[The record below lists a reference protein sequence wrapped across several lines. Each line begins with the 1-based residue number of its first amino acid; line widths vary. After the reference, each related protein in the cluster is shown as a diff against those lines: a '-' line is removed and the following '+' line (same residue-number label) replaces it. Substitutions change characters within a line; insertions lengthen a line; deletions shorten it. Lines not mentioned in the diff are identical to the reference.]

1 MAGGIGATMLICK
14 YDIFNVNNNNFRFCF
29 VYWFQ
34 VLTLF
39 ILHELLVE
47 DIRVKLQQQQQ
58 VCFIFTIQF
67 NDYLLMSFLEK
78 LTVLLC
84 RYMIAESH
92 ADQLMASLSERK
104 GPDAHGGAAIG
115 MFYMKDLI
123 KYLWMSFVGY

>member
-1 MAGGIGATMLICK
+1 MAGGIGATMLIRK

-34 VLTLF
+34 ILTLF

-67 NDYLLMSFLEK
+67 NDYLLMSSLEK
-78 LTVLLC
+78 LTALLC
-84 RYMIAESH
+84 RYMIAESQ
-92 ADQLMASLSERK
+92 ADQLMALSSERK
-104 GPDAHGGAAIG
+104 GHDAHGGAAIG
-115 MFYMKDLI
+115 MFYMKVLI
-123 KYLWMSFVGY
+123 KYLRMSFLGY

>member
-1 MAGGIGATMLICK
+1 MAGGIGATMLIRK
-14 YDIFNVNNNNFRFCF
+14 YDIFYINNNNFRFCF
-29 VYWFQ
+29 VCWFQ
-34 VLTLF
+34 VLTSF

-84 RYMIAESH
+84 RSIIAESQ
-92 ADQLMASLSERK
+92 ADKLMASSSERK
-104 GPDAHGGAAIG
+104 GPDAHRGAAIG
-115 MFYMKDLI
+115 MF
-123 KYLWMSFVGY
+123 

>member
-1 MAGGIGATMLICK
+1 MAGGIGATILIRK
-14 YDIFNVNNNNFRFCF
+14 YDISNVNNNNFRFCF

-58 VCFIFTIQF
+58 VCFMFAIQF
-67 NDYLLMSFLEK
+67 NDYLLLSFLEK

-84 RYMIAESH
+84 RYMIAESQ
-92 ADQLMASLSERK
+92 ADQLMASSSEWK
-104 GPDAHGGAAIG
+104 GPDAPRDAAIG
-115 MFYMKDLI
+115 MF
-123 KYLWMSFVGY
+123 

>member
-1 MAGGIGATMLICK
+1 MA
-14 YDIFNVNNNNFRFCF
+14 
-29 VYWFQ
+29 
-34 VLTLF
+34 
-39 ILHELLVE
+39 E

-67 NDYLLMSFLEK
+67 NDYLLISFLAK

-84 RYMIAESH
+84 RYMITDSQ
-92 ADQLMASLSERK
+92 ADQLMASSSERK

-123 KYLWMSFVGY
+123 KYLRMSFLVY